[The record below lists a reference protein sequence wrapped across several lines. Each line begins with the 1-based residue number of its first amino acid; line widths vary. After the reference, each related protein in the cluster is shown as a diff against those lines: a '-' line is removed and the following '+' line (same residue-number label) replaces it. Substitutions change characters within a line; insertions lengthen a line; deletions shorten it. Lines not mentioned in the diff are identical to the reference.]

1 MFAHVSLCTSTPTP
15 VSGRKL
21 EFAPTRSLSAGV
33 PLTPSRSTPSV
44 VPAAVPLSLLEA
56 IRNLDTPLEDGLSDI
71 SPELGSRRL
80 GLSATVAAQIRRYQ
94 EQVVQAEDVPA
105 EEAVSVFRLVGRR
118 SDASLVFA
126 DAGRRAARYAAGSS
140 FARARARLGGRAAR
154 KGVTAIARETFG
166 AELRFPE
173 PEAEVRLADPL
184 SVRAWP
190 EGEACGF
197 YGAAFAELLR
207 LVTGFEGVLDHVACR
222 GRGDHDCIWRGAP
235 AEDYE

>member
-1 MFAHVSLCTSTPTP
+1 MRVPAQAPPTL
-15 VSGRKL
+15 VSGRQV

-33 PLTPSRSTPSV
+33 SLTPSRPTSSD

-80 GLSATVAAQIRRYQ
+80 GLSSTVAAQIRRYQ
-94 EQVVQAEDVPA
+94 EQVAQAESVPA
-105 EEAVSVFRLVGRR
+105 DEAVSVFRLVGRR

-126 DAGRRAARYAAGSS
+126 DAGRRAARYAADSS

-154 KGVTAIARETFG
+154 KGATAIARETFE
-166 AELRFPE
+166 AELRFPD

-184 SVRAWP
+184 SIRAWP
-190 EGEACGF
+190 DGQACGF
-197 YGAAFAELLR
+197 YGAAFSELLR
-207 LVTGFEGVLDHVACR
+207 LITGFEGVLDHIACR